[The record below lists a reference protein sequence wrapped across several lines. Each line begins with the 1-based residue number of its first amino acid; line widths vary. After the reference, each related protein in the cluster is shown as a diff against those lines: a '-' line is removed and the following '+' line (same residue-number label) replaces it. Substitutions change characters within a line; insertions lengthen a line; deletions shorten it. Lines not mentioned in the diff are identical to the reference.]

1 MKREILINSNPR
13 ETRVAIIEDDQLVE
27 LLVDR
32 PDARRM
38 VGDIYLGRIEAVL
51 PGIQAAF
58 VDIGTE
64 KSAFLHASDVIYP
77 EEKNGDDD
85 GDDDEAGDADEA
97 EDRPRRRRGKDIPI
111 QDVVKRGEDIVVQV
125 SKEPISTK
133 GP

>member
-1 MKREILINSNPR
+1 MKRELLINAAPR
-13 ETRVAIIEDDQLVE
+13 ETRVAILEDDELVE

-38 VGDIYLGRIEAVL
+38 VGDIYLGRVEAVL

-77 EEKNGDDD
+77 DEPDEASDDT
-85 GDDDEAGDADEA
+85 DDESESDE
-97 EDRPRRRRGKDIPI
+97 PQRRRRGKTLPI
-111 QDVVKRGEDIVVQV
+111 QDA
-125 SKEPISTK
+125 
-133 GP
+133 